1 MKSKTPIIPAA
12 LVTNE
17 QAMLERLEF
26 ARKNSD
32 SIHID
37 VIDGQFCDG
46 ATLPVEQWPELNIGY
61 AEAHL
66 MVKEPLNYLEKIRA
80 KGVTRALVH
89 VESDFNVEKLVNEAR
104 RVDVLLGF
112 AINPDTDL
120 EKLRPLYNVSSYF
133 QIMGVHPGR
142 IGQVMLDTTPLA
154 IAYVRRTSSN
164 HRLTITVDGGV
175 TVEHI
180 AALKKAGADHFVS
193 SAAIYEGE
201 KSWQENYDELMRA
214 ANDN

>member
-1 MKSKTPIIPAA
+1 MRSKTPIIPAA

-26 ARKNSD
+26 ARKNTD

-37 VIDGQFCDG
+37 VIDGQFCPG
-46 ATLPVEQWPELNIGY
+46 AALPVEQWPELKIGY

-66 MVKEPLNYLEKIRA
+66 MVKEPLGFLEKVKQ
-80 KGVTRALVH
+80 KGATRALVH
-89 VESDFNVEKLVNEAR
+89 AESEFDVEGLVHEAR
-104 RVDVLLGF
+104 RVDILLGF

-120 EKLRPLYNVSSYF
+120 EKLRPLYGISSYF

-142 IGQVMLDTTPLA
+142 IGQVMADTTPLA
-154 IAYVRRTSSN
+154 IAYIRRASPN
-164 HRLTITVDGGV
+164 HRLTVTVDGGV
-175 TVEHI
+175 TAKQI
-180 AALKKAGADHFVS
+180 PLLKKAGADYFVS

-201 KSWQENYDELMRA
+201 KSWQENYDELMMA
-214 ANDN
+214 AQ